1 MSAGEVLSA
10 FHRDAPYLFSDAAFV
25 AVGLVSATFAVI
37 RRKRDSL
44 LIYFAIFSIFY
55 GLRLW
60 IQATLLGITVQDS
73 TLFDIRP
80 CSGIG
85 YIILIPAFL
94 FFSSLGLPT
103 RIDRIVAYSGI
114 VVGTVL
120 TLATFIFGPSA
131 SYCLINGVVVI
142 AALSVLVFSKFMR
155 VGRAAGNSAAKADF
169 VATRSRNGRI
179 IEVEENGLMLVA
191 FDFAGYSNLPTDWN
205 REIES
210 CFIGTGLRKPP
221 NDRVRSLRR

>member
-1 MSAGEVLSA
+1 VFWPICGEFLGRIEGDRYDEEFDLCCFSSPVDDRPPESENLSSINHSGFCCRGSSLLQFAERFRTSARFGLNQESFGFPRVHATTSEMSAGEVLSA

-85 YIILIPAFL
+85 YITSFL
-94 FFSSLGLPT
+94 FQHSCS
-103 RIDRIVAYSGI
+103 
-114 VVGTVL
+114 
-120 TLATFIFGPSA
+120 
-131 SYCLINGVVVI
+131 
-142 AALSVLVFSKFMR
+142 SVLWGCR
-155 VGRAAGNSAAKADF
+155 H
-169 VATRSRNGRI
+169 
-179 IEVEENGLMLVA
+179 GLIGSLHTQGLSLVP
-191 FDFAGYSNLPTDWN
+191 Y
-205 REIES
+205 
-210 CFIGTGLRKPP
+210 
-221 NDRVRSLRR
+221 